1 MIIVKDLHI
10 YNPQM
15 TVLLLNIPELI
26 IEDGSVYF
34 FRGDSGRGKTLL
46 LKTLTNQYSF
56 FSGNIIIDELLLESY
71 NYMRFAHLVQF
82 VDQHYPLFL
91 HMTVMEQLTHPLIY
105 AFKKEEIVAVE
116 MATDALHQMGLYADR
131 NKYPSELS
139 GGQRQRIAILQKILL
154 KPNYLFLDE
163 PTSGLDRNNK
173 FHLLRLLQSYFDSG
187 MKIILSS
194 HDFET
199 INFFDNKKIFDL

>member
-1 MIIVKDLHI
+1 
-10 YNPQM
+10 
-15 TVLLLNIPELI
+15 
-26 IEDGSVYF
+26 
-34 FRGDSGRGKTLL
+34 
-46 LKTLTNQYSF
+46 
-56 FSGNIIIDELLLESY
+56 
-71 NYMRFAHLVQF
+71 MRFAHLVQF
-82 VDQHYPLFL
+82 VDQHYPLFF

-105 AFKKEEIVAVE
+105 AFKKEEVVAIE
-116 MATDALHQMGLYADR
+116 TATDLLHQMGLYADR

-154 KPNYLFLDE
+154 KPSYLFLDE

-173 FHLLRLLQSYFDSG
+173 FLLLRLLQSYFDSG